1 MIFYFSGT
9 GNSEGIA
16 QLLAKRLGD
25 RAVDI
30 VGKTPA
36 SYVFSPEDRVKRLL
50 SRAPIPRPQSQLL

>member
-30 VGKTPA
+30 VGKTPK
-36 SYVFSPEDRVKRLL
+36 SLTQNSDSSL
-50 SRAPIPRPQSQLL
+50 